1 MPQIILTTLNA
12 RHIHASLGLRYMLAN
27 MGDLQSETVI
37 EEFTLEPWPIDIAEQ
52 LLQQKPKII
61 GIGVYIWN
69 IEQSSRLV
77 ALLKTVSPETTIILG
92 GPEVSYEWESQPIV
106 EQADYLITGQGDL
119 NFAALCRRILDQEPP
134 VEKIIHANPP
144 DLAQLAMPYAFYT
157 DEDIAHRLIYVEA
170 SRGCPFK
177 CEFCLSALDKTAWSF
192 ELSRFLAEM
201 DQLYLRGARHYKF
214 VDRTFNL
221 NIKQSVAILEF
232 FLERMDEQLFLH
244 FEVIPDHLP
253 DRLKTRL
260 RQFPPG
266 ALQLEVGIQTFNPEV
281 QALINRK
288 QDNQK
293 SRSNLTWLRE
303 NTHAHLHAD
312 LIIGLPGEAMDSFAE
327 SFNQLVAL
335 APHEIQLGILKRLK
349 GTPII
354 RHTNSHQMRFNPNPV
369 YDILSTDR
377 IDFPT
382 MQRLTRFTRY
392 WEMIANSGRF
402 KNTLPAIL
410 GKTPFHRFLKLSDWL
425 FNTTRQVHRIA
436 LKRLFE
442 LIHEGVSRQLEVDHV
457 LLKELLNKD
466 FQQTG
471 IKGLPSFLI
480 NENSPQKKRP
490 GRKNSLNSRQIRH
503 G

>member
-12 RHIHASLGLRYMLAN
+12 RHIHASLGLRYLLAN
-27 MGDLQSETVI
+27 MGDLQSETEI
-37 EEFTLEPWPIDIAEQ
+37 KEFTLEPWPIDIAEQ
-52 LLQQKPKII
+52 LLKQKPKII

-77 ALLKTVSPETTIILG
+77 ALLKAVSPETTIILG
-92 GPEVSYEWESQPIV
+92 GPEVSYEWENQPIV

-119 NFAALCRRILDQEPP
+119 NFAKLCSQILDQEPP
-134 VEKIIHANPP
+134 DKKIIHANPP
-144 DLAQLAMPYAFYT
+144 DLAKLAMPYPFYT

-192 ELSRFLAEM
+192 ELNRFLAEM
-201 DQLYLRGARHYKF
+201 DKLYRRGARHYKF

-232 FLERMDEQLFLH
+232 FLERMDEGLFLH

-253 DRLKTRL
+253 DRLKTL
-260 RQFPPG
+260 LKQFPPG

-281 QALINRK
+281 QALISRK

-293 SRSNLTWLRE
+293 SRNNLIWLRE

-312 LIIGLPGEAMDSFAE
+312 LIIGLPGEDLDSFAQ
-327 SFNQLVAL
+327 SFNELVAL

-354 RHTNSHQMRFNPNPV
+354 RHTNSHRMRFNPNPV
-369 YDILSTDR
+369 YDILSTDC

-402 KNTLPAIL
+402 KNTLPLIL
-410 GKTPFHRFLKLSDWL
+410 GKTPFHRFLNLSDWL
-425 FNTTRQVHRIA
+425 FNTTSQVHRIA

-442 LIHEGVSRQLEVDHV
+442 LIHEGVSRQLKVDHII
-457 LLKELLNKD
+457 LKELLNKD

-471 IKGLPSFLI
+471 IKGLPSFLVDKD
-480 NENSPQKKRP
+480 SQQKKSP
-490 GRKNSLNSRQIRH
+490 GKKDSLNSRQIRH
-503 G
+503 R